1 MDEPVPNSV
10 SLVDSIVICFHIM
23 TTSTLTTTGF
33 KHVSDGVSAPLLK
46 AYGAGGFGLAFL
58 TLGAILMLTAFFLN
72 QPGPVRYTVLAVG
85 ALLTFFTLIYVY
97 VKELSPLKRAQAAVI
112 ENKDMI
118 DAIQKAA
125 IELTYLASDFQ
136 SLAFKNAS
144 QIAQVLTEARP
155 LLRNIPLIG
164 QVADSK
170 LVVQADDLSKLIVS
184 SSKSTREVISNLQKA
199 LIEANPSYINAHLDD
214 LKNYRSEIDEMLAG
228 TAR

>member
-1 MDEPVPNSV
+1 
-10 SLVDSIVICFHIM
+10 M
-23 TTSTLTTTGF
+23 TTSTLTSTGF
-33 KHVSDGVSAPLLK
+33 KHVSDGVSAPLLR

-72 QPGPVRYTVLAVG
+72 QCQGRFATRCSPWAR
-85 ALLTFFTLIYVY
+85 LLTFFTLIYVY
-97 VKELSPLKRAQAAVI
+97 VKELSPLKRAQAAVT

-118 DAIQKAA
+118 DTIQQAA

-155 LLRNIPLIG
+155 ILRNIPLIG

-170 LVVQADDLSKLIVS
+170 LVVQVDDLSALIVS
-184 SSKSTREVISNLQKA
+184 SSNSTREK
-199 LIEANPSYINAHLDD
+199 
-214 LKNYRSEIDEMLAG
+214 
-228 TAR
+228 